1 MILIIIQYQL
11 KICIQELDN
20 KLFISYN
27 ISLMYW
33 KSIYKYK
40 NIPSNSIFEDV
51 VCPRTGVCN
60 EGLG

>member
-11 KICIQELDN
+11 KICIPELDN
-20 KLFISYN
+20 KLF

-40 NIPSNSIFEDV
+40 KIPSNSIFEEV
-51 VCPRTGVCN
+51 VCPRT
-60 EGLG
+60 